1 MMEKAQTI
9 LATFSKLYDN
19 EKQVELERREKGEFF
34 NVFNT
39 IGLRTEEMK
48 DFAAIDFETANSERT
63 NLCSTIYTGTI
74 HSAHYISKI

>member
-9 LATFSKLYDN
+9 LATISKLYDN

-39 IGLRTEEMK
+39 IGLRTEEV
-48 DFAAIDFETANSERT
+48 R
-63 NLCSTIYTGTI
+63 L
-74 HSAHYISKI
+74 HSAFIAELLTYRSFCRL